1 MDIQPL
7 ADTQHPGNKPLT
19 ETDKPSSKSEN
30 HNLISGLFST
40 LENAP
45 DLAQLVKTWPELPEH
60 IKAGV
65 IGPDEDLPEI
75 YS

>member
-1 MDIQPL
+1 M
-7 ADTQHPGNKPLT
+7 ADTQHPENKPLT
-19 ETDKPSSKSEN
+19 ETDKTMSKSDN
-30 HNLISGLFST
+30 HNLISGLFSI

-60 IKAGV
+60 IKAG
-65 IGPDEDLPEI
+65 IICPDEDLPEI